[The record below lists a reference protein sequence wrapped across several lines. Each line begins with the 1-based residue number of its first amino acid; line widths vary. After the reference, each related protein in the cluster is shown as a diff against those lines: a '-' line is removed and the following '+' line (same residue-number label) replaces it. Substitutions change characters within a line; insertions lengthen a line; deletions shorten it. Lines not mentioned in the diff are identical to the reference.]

1 MTAKEMFEE
10 IGYEMRDHHLITK
23 PQGMFPQD
31 EPYLEYW
38 YKDEIFEQ
46 HIKFRAYAKSVEI
59 TVCIYNKH
67 KSPAELGIKELAAI
81 TKQCAELG
89 WISEEENEFN

>member
-46 HIKFRAYAKSVEI
+46 HIKFRQSLV
-59 TVCIYNKH
+59 
-67 KSPAELGIKELAAI
+67 
-81 TKQCAELG
+81 
-89 WISEEENEFN
+89 